1 MYINMLIVL
10 YYNIMYVNGE
20 IDTTLLYVNILLS
33 SEKGNV
39 LTTEAKLALIQNINT
54 LNSQSVP

>member
-10 YYNIMYVNGE
+10 YYYIMYVNGE

>member
-1 MYINMLIVL
+1 MLIVL
-10 YYNIMYVNGE
+10 YYYIMYVNGE